1 MKRMQGKVQ
10 IAVIEALGAKPM
22 TTAELA
28 MRIYG
33 VKADKITLSQ
43 AVSVRRVLAQLAKKE
58 LVRES
63 LVFTRDFEGAQ
74 CWVLDKAQI
83 RADPVP
89 KLRSV

>member
-10 IAVIEALGAKPM
+10 IAVIEALRAKPM

-63 LVFTRDFEGAQ
+63 LVFTRDGAQ

-83 RADPVP
+83 RADHVP